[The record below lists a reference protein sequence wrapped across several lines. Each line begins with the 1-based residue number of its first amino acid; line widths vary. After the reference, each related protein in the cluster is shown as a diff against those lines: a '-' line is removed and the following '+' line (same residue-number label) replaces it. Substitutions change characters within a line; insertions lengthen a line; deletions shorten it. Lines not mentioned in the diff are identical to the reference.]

1 MMRNFFLRIMR
12 YLLGV
17 VVVVLAGFVKSVPED
32 EHHHDDHHDHDHH
45 DHDHHEHDHHGDEFS
60 PEKIEAQARADFDQ
74 MDTGKDGFLTKE
86 EIQEYLNDP
95 SADGEIDDFLSKAD
109 TDKDGKVS
117 FAEYYQ
123 FVSDMYAEYQR
134 QMEAAMGGAGDFGD
148 MDEMLSSLQNG
159 DGWGDED
166 WGDDHEVHDGEEL

>member
-1 MMRNFFLRIMR
+1 MLGLVDMR

-17 VVVVLAGFVKSVPED
+17 VVFALAGLVQSVPED
-32 EHHHDDHHDHDHH
+32 EHEGHDHGDHGDHDHH
-45 DHDHHEHDHHGDEFS
+45 DGHHHEDEFT

-74 MDTGKDGFLTKE
+74 MDTGKDGYLTKE

-95 SADGEIDDFLSKAD
+95 SADAEIDDFFSKAD

-134 QMEAAMGGAGDFGD
+134 QMEAAMGGEGGFGD
-148 MDEMLSSLQNG
+148 MEEMLNSMQNG
-159 DGWGDED
+159 DGGWGDDD
-166 WGDDHEVHDGEEL
+166 WGDNEGHDGEEL

>member
-1 MMRNFFLRIMR
+1 MR
-12 YLLGV
+12 YLLGLV
-17 VVVVLAGFVKSVPED
+17 VVTALAGFVRSVPED
-32 EHHHDDHHDHDHH
+32 EHEDHDEHHHHDHGDEHDHHHDHGHDHH
-45 DHDHHEHDHHGDEFS
+45 DHGDEFS

-95 SADGEIDDFLSKAD
+95 SADAEIDDFLSKAD

-134 QMEAAMGGAGDFGD
+134 QMEEAMGGAGDFGD

-159 DGWGDED
+159 EGWGGEDD
-166 WGDDHEVHDGEEL
+166 WGDHEEAHDGEEL